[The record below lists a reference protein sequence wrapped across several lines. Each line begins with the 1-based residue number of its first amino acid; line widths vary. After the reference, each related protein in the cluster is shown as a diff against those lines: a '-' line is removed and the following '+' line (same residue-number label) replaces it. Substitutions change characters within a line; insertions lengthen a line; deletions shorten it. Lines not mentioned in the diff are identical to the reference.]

1 MLNSGQPD
9 RVRRVSRNAMSPRPR
24 SRNHTLMNNPP
35 PPAVHIRTH
44 DMISPDER
52 RFLEAAERG
61 DKPSIMACLATKDP
75 ELNVNVLDSMGRS
88 AIEIAVDNENI
99 EIVELLLQQST
110 IRVGNALLCAIR
122 EGVYRLVEM
131 LVNHHSINKE
141 MLGEGWTQYLDPGEA
156 ASAEYSS
163 DISPMPHKYNCIC
176 ESCDRERLNDSLQYS
191 LKRINTY
198 RALASPAWMSLTSP
212 DPIFSAFRLSW
223 ELQQLSQIEHEFKD
237 TYLKLSEQCKQ
248 FACDLLSQCRSSE
261 EVIAVLNKDVANHD
275 ENIDVWASKLSLSR
289 LKLAIKYQQKAFVS
303 HPHCQQ
309 LLTSIW
315 YEGFPGRQQR
325 GSLWNW
331 LICILLIVLWPL
343 LAICYILLPKSRIG
357 RIVRSPFMKF
367 LYYSISFGCFL
378 LLLTLATFED
388 YRSEQLTA
396 NSRASDRGPPAT
408 IIEALVVCWV
418 LGMLWSEI
426 KQLWEEGFSKYVYQW
441 WNWLDFIMICLYL
454 CTISLRVT
462 AYLIYHNS
470 GDRFVMRTYWQG
482 NEPMLLAEAL
492 FAVGNVFSFAR
503 IIYLFQTNPY
513 LGPLQI
519 SLGCMLVDVAKF
531 CFIFV
536 LIISSFSIGLAQL
549 YWYYRLPVC
558 LGDECRDEPNV
569 FSSIYDSYLTLL
581 WSVFS
586 ITKVEDTTVVEDH
599 HLTQLFGRALFI
611 TYHMTSIVVLLNM
624 LIAMMSHSFQTINDH
639 ADLEWKFHR
648 TKLWMAHFDEGSSLP
663 PPFNIVVTPK
673 AVLYFLCSAWNTVRW
688 LCGNYQY
695 TKSRSRATIR
705 RPGYS
710 RRQNAKD
717 SKKECL
723 DIDKPL
729 TYADIIQRLVARFIH
744 QTKKDMKMDGVNE
757 DDLLEIK
764 QDISSLRYELRDDRR
779 REIVRSS
786 SHIDAVKRD
795 IMRTMSSTT
804 RPGLRIPSPDLRL
817 SKKLHF
823 DKTQMWPRSFRHRKP
838 KNSVTEEGDGFS
850 DEDGTN
856 DSNSLLFTPSGKET
870 FTLPEITK
878 TDPELA
884 LDAVQRIRT
893 DLNAKLDQLIAQM
906 TPTASDNVM
915 PRVDQKN
922 REANMMR
929 KYHVTKRD
937 HHAVYNRLAENVRTI
952 ASELKDLLQEPEL
965 LAKLYSHGLIA
976 AADTNG
982 SARLQDVRRAD
993 DAALREPL
1001 VPVVR
1006 EEASPPLHLPHLQR
1020 LRRLHATV
1028 QFECFRVRRMRMR
1041 DKSRTRASPAPLPNL
1056 HIFAVVRYKANEGGV
1071 IVAEVM
1077 VKAEEC
1083 GTGTIWERCGKL
1095 PSRR

>member
-1 MLNSGQPD
+1 MEIVPELSTVENAGCEEEAEEAGKPIELNASMLTSGGGQSGPRRISRGD
-9 RVRRVSRNAMSPRPR
+9 RSPHVRPR

-61 DKPSIMACLATKDP
+61 DKPSIMACLTQRDAG
-75 ELNVNVLDSMGRS
+75 LNVNVLDSMGRS

-99 EIVELLLQQST
+99 EIVELLLQQPS
-110 IRVGNALLCAIR
+110 IRVGNSLLCAIR

-131 LVNHHSINKE
+131 LVNHHSITKE

-163 DISPMPHKYNCIC
+163 DISPVILAAQLNQFEILQMLLRKDATIETPHKYNCIC

-223 ELQQLSQIEHEFKD
+223 ELQQLSEIEHEFKD
-237 TYLKLSEQCKQ
+237 TYLKLAEQCKQ

-261 EVIAVLNKDVANHD
+261 EVIAILNKDVATHD

-331 LICILLIVLWPL
+331 LICILLILLWPA
-343 LAICYILLPKSRIG
+343 LAICYILMPKSRVG

-388 YRSEQLTA
+388 YRSEQLTS
-396 NSRASDRGPPAT
+396 NSRASDRGPSAT
-408 IIEALVVCWV
+408 MIETLVVCWV
-418 LGMLWSEI
+418 FGMLWSEI

-454 CTISLRVT
+454 CTISLRVS
-462 AYLIYHNS
+462 AYFIYHWS
-470 GDRFVMRTYWQG
+470 KDRFILRTYWDG

-531 CFIFV
+531 CFIFI

-558 LGDECRDEPNV
+558 LGDECREDPNV

-586 ITKVEDTTVVEDH
+586 ITKVEDTTVVEAH

-611 TYHMTSIVVLLNM
+611 IYHMTSIIVLLNM
-624 LIAMMSHSFQTINDH
+624 LIAMMSSTFQTINDH

-673 AVLYFLCSAWNTVRW
+673 AILYFLCSFWNTVRW
-688 LCGNYQY
+688 LFGNYQY

-710 RRQNAKD
+710 RRQNAREQKKD
-717 SKKECL
+717 GL
-723 DIDKPL
+723 DLDKPL

-786 SHIDAVKRD
+786 SHIDAVKREL
-795 IMRTMSSTT
+795 MRTMSSTT
-804 RPGLRIPSPDLRL
+804 RKPRMTLGVTPEESVVPKRHEFFMLR
-817 SKKLHF
+817 
-823 DKTQMWPRSFRHRKP
+823 MWPRSFRHRRP
-838 KNSVTEEGDGFS
+838 KASVTEEGDGMS
-850 DEDGTN
+850 DEESTN

-870 FTLPEITK
+870 FVLPEITK
-878 TDPELA
+878 TDLEQGDLLKHPRKQALCKTDTSISYSGASASDPRFSRSMITDRPCAVQLEKSHSVSPKSVLRYRTSKTSSRASSADKAKEIAGDEVKKVDGKDGEAIPPPSTTPQQSITGNHLA

-906 TPTASDNVM
+906 TPTASDIM
-915 PRVDQKN
+915 PPRVGFHQ
-922 REANMMR
+922 
-929 KYHVTKRD
+929 
-937 HHAVYNRLAENVRTI
+937 I
-952 ASELKDLLQEPEL
+952 
-965 LAKLYSHGLIA
+965 
-976 AADTNG
+976 
-982 SARLQDVRRAD
+982 
-993 DAALREPL
+993 
-1001 VPVVR
+1001 
-1006 EEASPPLHLPHLQR
+1006 
-1020 LRRLHATV
+1020 
-1028 QFECFRVRRMRMR
+1028 
-1041 DKSRTRASPAPLPNL
+1041 
-1056 HIFAVVRYKANEGGV
+1056 
-1071 IVAEVM
+1071 
-1077 VKAEEC
+1077 
-1083 GTGTIWERCGKL
+1083 
-1095 PSRR
+1095 